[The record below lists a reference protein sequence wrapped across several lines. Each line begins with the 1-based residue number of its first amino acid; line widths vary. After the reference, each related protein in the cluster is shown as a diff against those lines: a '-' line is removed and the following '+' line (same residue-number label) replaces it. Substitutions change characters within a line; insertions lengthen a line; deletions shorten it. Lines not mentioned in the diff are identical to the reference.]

1 MKDIYIKSKTE
12 PTAIWVVDKETGKHE
27 PKFVYF
33 PEEGKMIDYL
43 DMEIGLVKED
53 NSNE

>member
-1 MKDIYIKSKTE
+1 MKDIYIKSQAE
-12 PTAIWVVDKETGKHE
+12 PTTLWAFDEETGEYE

-33 PEEGKMIDYL
+33 PESGEMIDYL